1 MNKRKPYYIIIAA
14 LCFATIISFSPYL
27 SSWQNDV
34 EGDGYKIDTA
44 MAALNNIIK
53 KVARIRHSKN
63 IVYNT
68 AKNIINVDRQTIE
81 SRLKENSITLLIF

>member
-14 LCFATIISFSPYL
+14 LCFATIISFFLPYL
-27 SSWQNDV
+27 HLPKQKDV

-44 MAALNNIIK
+44 MAALNSNIIK
-53 KVARIRHSKN
+53 NVAKESGIAKN

-68 AKNIINVDRQTIE
+68 AKNIINGKDRQTIE
-81 SRLKENSITLLIF
+81 SRLKEE